1 MLYDFLVNLGLNL
14 EMAEFS
20 ILWEEGIVEKFW
32 SEKIIKELMN
42 LAPAKVCT
50 EETWSEGVRFVI
62 VMRDQKMSEMI
73 AKGNKNVYIKA

>member
-14 EMAEFS
+14 EMAKFS
-20 ILWEEGIVEKFW
+20 ILWEEGVVEKFW

-50 EETWSEGVRFVI
+50 EETRSEGVRFVI
-62 VMRDQKMSEMI
+62 EMRDQKMSEMI
-73 AKGNKNVYIKA
+73 AKGN